1 MATTT
6 SRVRSRA
13 LAVTAAGALV
23 ALGGLPAAASS
34 SGGTATV
41 TVVHGVP
48 DTPVDVYANGER
60 LLDDFEPGT
69 VTDPQQLPAGS
80 YDLAVYPADT
90 ESIEGVDPV
99 ISADGV
105 EVPAG
110 ANVSVAAHLTEAGDP
125 VLTPFVND
133 TAAVPAGEGRLT
145 VRHAA
150 AAPAVDVLADGS
162 VIIDGL
168 TNPNG
173 ESLTTAAGTV
183 SAAVNLAGTDT
194 TVIGPADLT
203 VAEGAST
210 IVYAWGSAEAGN
222 LALAVQTIDD
232 LGSDPSGVPS
242 GLGDASTGF
251 PAGLGALT
259 ALAAGGAVL
268 VSVTMVRR
276 RRADQG
282 A

>member
-1 MATTT
+1 MTTT
-6 SRVRSRA
+6 TRSRA

-23 ALGGLPAAASS
+23 ALGALPAAASGS
-34 SGGTATV
+34 DDGTATV
-41 TVVHGVP
+41 SVLHAVP
-48 DTPVDVYANGER
+48 DTPVDVYANGEI

-69 VTDPQQLPAGS
+69 LTDPQELPAGD

-105 EVPAG
+105 TVPAG
-110 ANVSVAAHLTEAGDP
+110 ANVSVAAHLTEAGEP
-125 VLTPFVND
+125 ALTPFVND
-133 TAAVPAGEGRLT
+133 TSSVAAGEGRLT
-145 VRHAA
+145 VRHTA
-150 AAPAVDVLADGS
+150 AAPAVDVLADGT
-162 VIIDGL
+162 VIVDGL
-168 TNPNG
+168 TNP
-173 ESLTTAAGTV
+173 EEASLTTAAGTV
-183 SAAVNLAGTDT
+183 EAAVNLAGTDT
-194 TVIGPADLT
+194 TAIGPTDLE

-222 LALAVQTIDD
+222 LQLAVQTIDD
-232 LGSDPSGVPS
+232 LGSDPSAVPS

-251 PAGLGALT
+251 PVGLGVLT

-276 RRADQG
+276 RGADQG